1 MAQLTGKSEHNLDSK
16 GRLILPV
23 RFRADLGEAFYVA
36 AGYHRT
42 QEGNLI
48 PNLTLYP
55 MDAWNDMC
63 AKFAALPEDESSVA
77 EAFFASA
84 ERCEPDSQ
92 YRIVI
97 PSYLREYAQLK
108 KAVVLIG
115 CNTRAKL
122 WDADLLAQTES
133 MKLNVNNIARMMQA
147 IRG

>member
-1 MAQLTGKSEHNLDSK
+1 MTGKSEHNLDAK

-23 RFRADLGEAFYVA
+23 KFRAALGEAFYIA
-36 AGYHRT
+36 AGYHEN
-42 QEGNLI
+42 QDGSLV

-55 MDAWNDMC
+55 MDAWNNISEKL
-63 AKFAALPEDESSVA
+63 ASRPEDESSVA

-97 PSYLREYAQLK
+97 PAYLREYAHLK
-108 KAVVLIG
+108 KSVVLIG

-122 WDADLLAQTES
+122 WDADLLAQTEG
-133 MKLNVNNIARMMQA
+133 MRLTVANIARMMKSLH
-147 IRG
+147 G